1 LFTLFDA
8 LSLIVQSCSGRVPS
22 MRTSLLGKELEAV
35 LASGN
40 ASRRVDIL
48 NRIADLFLYGAERY
62 SPDQISLFDDVIGR
76 LLTVVDIR
84 SRARL
89 AERLAPIANAPAGV
103 IRTLALDDEIAV
115 AGSVLAHSAQLGER
129 DLVAIARSKSKPHL
143 LAIARRDRLSAT
155 VTDALVERGDRDVLT
170 ALARNDS
177 ARFSTAGCRQLLART
192 AGPARPASAP
202 AFEAKPKDRLP
213 PDEAEIYRSA
223 RDGKL
228 VETANA
234 LSLMSGIPND
244 AVERALLN
252 PRAEALLVFARAAG
266 LSSITTEAILRLRA
280 ADCGMSA
287 EDVAAAMAKFTRL
300 PRDSARR
307 VLSFFRIRLEKPA
320 LTAPAPV
327 VAAQ

>member
-1 LFTLFDA
+1 
-8 LSLIVQSCSGRVPS
+8 
-22 MRTSLLGKELEAV
+22 
-35 LASGN
+35 
-40 ASRRVDIL
+40 
-48 NRIADLFLYGAERY
+48 
-62 SPDQISLFDDVIGR
+62 
-76 LLTVVDIR
+76 
-84 SRARL
+84 
-89 AERLAPIANAPAGV
+89 
-103 IRTLALDDEIAV
+103 
-115 AGSVLAHSAQLGER
+115 VLAHSAQLGER
-129 DLVAIARSKSKPHL
+129 DLVTIARSKSKAHL

-155 VTDALVERGDRDVLT
+155 VTDPLVARGDRDVLT

-177 ARFSTAGCRQLLART
+177 ARFSTAGCRQLLERT
-192 AGPARPASAP
+192 AGPATPAP
-202 AFEAKPKDRLP
+202 AFEAQPKDRPP

-228 VETANA
+228 VETADA

-252 PRAEALLVFARAAG
+252 PRAEALLVFTRAAG

-307 VLSFFRIRLEKPA
+307 VLSFFLIRLEKPA